1 MDLFASLLGLSE
13 GAGSIAFD
21 VVLSQVVPE
30 LRRQRQTFHPLVGG
44 AAADQRPAQVLQGE
58 REGPRQGAA
67 QERLEEEACGR
78 VTVVSQKARHTAVLV
93 HARVVHVKAET
104 LVVLLNA
111 GVQGAAVAT
120 KADREEVLIL
130 GRVAQQKRAL
140 RFALQELLSFEP
152 VQDPPV
158 TGAVADLEQ
167 VRNQDVVGVGAA
179 SLRAPVWTGRVPL
192 LQTGASRPWRAADV
206 IPGQRGLWR
215 GGGGGRH
222 AGFEWG
228 LHVFHGAWM
237 GGVFFYEVPASRQ
250 FRFGREGTLFLHEF

>member
-1 MDLFASLLGLSE
+1 MLRLSE

-30 LRRQRQTFHPLVGG
+30 LRRQRQTLHTLVGG

-58 REGPRQGAA
+58 REGSGQRTGKQ
-67 QERLEEEACGR
+67 RLKEEACGR
-78 VTVVSQKARHTAVLV
+78 VAVVSQKSRHTAVLV

-111 GVQGAAVAT
+111 RVQGAAVAT

-140 RFALQELLSFEP
+140 RFALQELLRFKP
-152 VQDPPV
+152 VENPPV

-167 VRNQDVVGVGAA
+167 VWNQDVVSVVAA
-179 SLRAPVWTGRVPL
+179 SLSAPVWTGRVPF
-192 LQTGASRPWRAADV
+192 LQTGASRPGRAADV
-206 IPGQRGLWR
+206 IPGQRGVWR

-222 AGFEWG
+222 TGFERS
-228 LHVFHGAWM
+228 LHVFYGARM
-237 GGVFFYEVPASRQ
+237 GGVFFYKVPASRQ
-250 FRFGREGTLFLHEF
+250 FRFGREGTLVLHEF